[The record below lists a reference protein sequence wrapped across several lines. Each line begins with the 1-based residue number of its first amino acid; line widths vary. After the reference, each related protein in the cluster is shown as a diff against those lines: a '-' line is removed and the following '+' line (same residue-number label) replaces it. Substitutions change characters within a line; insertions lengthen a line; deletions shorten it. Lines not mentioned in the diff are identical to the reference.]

1 MTKLEEVDQI
11 IDEIITYRA
20 LVRKGHDGWRD
31 RDSLEERLR
40 EFITKLREQNGM
52 EG

>member
-1 MTKLEEVDQI
+1 MTKLEEIDQMM
-11 IDEIITYRA
+11 DELATYRA

-31 RDSLEERLR
+31 RDCLMDRLR
-40 EFITKLREQNGM
+40 EFIDRLREQDGQ

>member
-1 MTKLEEVDQI
+1 MTKLEEIDQV

-31 RDSLEERLR
+31 RDCLMDRLR
-40 EFITKLREQNGM
+40 EFIEKLEAQDRSE
-52 EG
+52 